1 MTAAAFGRTATSLNM
16 YYGKPAALL
25 LILSIE
31 GACIVSGKALKS
43 HPSVSIKI
51 LGGGQHEAIQTMMDQ
66 TKSSLKVC
74 PEDARYRALTAY

>member
-31 GACIVSGKALKS
+31 AACIVSGKA
-43 HPSVSIKI
+43 
-51 LGGGQHEAIQTMMDQ
+51 
-66 TKSSLKVC
+66 
-74 PEDARYRALTAY
+74 